1 MRLNRRLV
9 GFVLAAAVLSSAASA
24 GAAITYTV
32 DQTIGV
38 GSLTGTIQ
46 TDGAIGTLGASD
58 ITAWNLELNGDGAS
72 INLTNGNSSVFD
84 PGADLTASAK
94 NLFFNFDG
102 SDGGYF
108 LFEQSFGSGT
118 HYACEATANQNVCF
132 QGATVTPVSIFDST
146 AQNVPRAGNQVIGT
160 AVPEPATWAIMLVGF
175 GGLGAAIR
183 SRRRVAATIA

>member
-1 MRLNRRLV
+1 MRLNKRLL
-9 GFVLAAAVLSSAASA
+9 GSALAAAVLGFVASA
-24 GAAITYTV
+24 DATITYHV

-46 TDGAIGTLGASD
+46 TDGAVGTLGPGD

-72 INLTNGNSSVFD
+72 LNLTNGNSSVFD
-84 PGADLTASAK
+84 TGADLTAIAK

-118 HYACEATANQNVCF
+118 HYACEATADQGVCF

-146 AQNVPRAGNQVIGT
+146 AQHVPEVGNQIIGT
-160 AVPEPATWAIMLVGF
+160 AVPEPATWAMMLAGF

-183 SRRRVAATIA
+183 SQRRRAATTV